1 MKVIGLDACKEGWVA
16 VSLID
21 GELTSIEVIE
31 DLEDHL
37 TQSSDASAI
46 GIDIPIG
53 LPGNSRRSADVEA
66 RRFVGPRW
74 QSVFFTPPRQAL
86 TCATHAEATAL
97 CVDLTGSGMSRQT
110 YGLKE
115 KIFEVDRLYAQVLNL
130 YEVHPEVSFRAMAG
144 RNLNHPKK
152 SWNGFAERLELLN
165 AAGVS
170 LPLHDRINGNAA
182 PDDVVDAAAAAWTA
196 NRIGNGGARTLPE
209 HPNTIYAERPV
220 AIWY

>member
-16 VSLID
+16 VTLID
-21 GELTSIEVIE
+21 GKLISIKVIG
-31 DLEDHL
+31 DLEDFLAH
-37 TQSSDASAI
+37 SSGASAI

-53 LPGNSRRSADVEA
+53 LPDSSPRAADVEA

-97 CVDLTGSGMSRQT
+97 CVDLTGSGMSRQA
-110 YGLKE
+110 YGLRE
-115 KIFEVDRLYAQVLNL
+115 KIFEVDRLYAQVLKL

-144 RNLNHPKK
+144 RNLDHPKK
-152 SWNGFAERLELLN
+152 SWNGLIERLELLN
-165 AAGVS
+165 DAGVS
-170 LPLHDRINGNAA
+170 LTLHDRINGNAA
-182 PDDVVDAAAAAWTA
+182 PDDALDAVAAAWTA

-209 HPNTIYAERPV
+209 RPDTIYAERPV

>member
-1 MKVIGLDACKEGWVA
+1 MKVIGLDACKKGWVA
-16 VSLID
+16 VTLID
-21 GELTSIEVIE
+21 GELISIEVIG

-53 LPGNSRRSADVEA
+53 LPDNSWRSADVEA

-86 TCATHAEATAL
+86 ACATHAEATAL
-97 CVDLTGSGMSRQT
+97 CIDLIGSGMSRQA
-110 YGLKE
+110 YGLRE
-115 KIFEVDRLYAQVLNL
+115 KIFEVDHLYALVPNL

-144 RNLNHPKK
+144 RNLDHPKK
-152 SWNGFAERLELLN
+152 SWNGLAERLELLN
-165 AAGVS
+165 DAGVS

-182 PDDVVDAAAAAWTA
+182 PDDVVDAAVAAWTA
-196 NRIGNGGARTLPE
+196 NRIGTGDARTLPE
-209 HPNTIYAERPV
+209 RPDTIYAERPV